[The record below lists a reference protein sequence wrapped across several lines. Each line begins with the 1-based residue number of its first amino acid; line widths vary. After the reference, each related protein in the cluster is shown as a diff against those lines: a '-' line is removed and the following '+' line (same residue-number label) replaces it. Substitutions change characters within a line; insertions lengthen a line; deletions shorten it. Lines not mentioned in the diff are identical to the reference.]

1 MGTGLPLLSYCGRI
15 IGAKSRGDFAGTDA
29 CADRCTQTARR
40 ARFPGRFV
48 STLCERSGRAER
60 ELRCVARSSRWRDEA
75 RCWAELPGGLQPEGA
90 RHSRRRELLLGGEE
104 ANPG

>member
-1 MGTGLPLLSYCGRI
+1 MPAWPPAASLKSPRIPRWRSVDGPCLSQGELNARSFCDFRIAVMGTGLPLLSYCGRI

-48 STLCERSGRAER
+48 STPCERGWRAEW
-60 ELRCVARSSRWRDEA
+60 EL
-75 RCWAELPGGLQPEGA
+75 
-90 RHSRRRELLLGGEE
+90 
-104 ANPG
+104 